1 MAISCWEQSLDFRV
15 LNRFARSVEATA
27 NHFLIMIRP
36 ENELSKLQFQICL
49 TRHWEKQFFSSFL
62 DSASTGDVRIGIFQI
77 LEYDL
82 ITQRHFYCFFFRHS
96 FSSYAMRGRR
106 IRKAFWRSTLNF
118 SRHNET
124 RMVERAWVEVPNDHS
139 LTKKNSSNI
148 YALEIS

>member
-1 MAISCWEQSLDFRV
+1 MAISCWEQSLDSRV

-49 TRHWEKQFFSSFL
+49 TRHWEKQFFFFISWFCFHRRRSDWNFSNSWIRFNHTKTFL
-62 DSASTGDVRIGIFQI
+62 
-77 LEYDL
+77 L
-82 ITQRHFYCFFFRHS
+82 FFFRHS

-139 LTKKNSSNI
+139 LTKKTR
-148 YALEIS
+148 ATKTLWK